1 MATDD
6 EREDGLEHTGYRSG
20 RVRIV
25 GAEPAG
31 RSAAIDPTDDAAVWN
46 DDPDDAA
53 AEEHSAAPFVTPP
66 LPHWTEPATGE
77 VPSILSREPE
87 SKDSDPFASLP
98 GPTWRE
104 EGSDWEAQGEEFEPS
119 MLAGDQTG
127 QGSLD
132 SGPSDRQPW
141 VFDLPGSKAASQIFG
156 QDETGW
162 EEGEN
167 DWDDLARAVP
177 PPAWVGEVE
186 DQDPITAVIPKVS
199 GALDDEGI
207 VADTVL
213 SSTVLEELDEEL
225 SEPEPPRRVVRPD
238 APIVIDDDADLADAI
253 DEPRLRFRSQRSE
266 NRRTAAAERKLAPPP
281 RRPVPTPSG
290 RPGSPV
296 EPPAA
301 EAPPR
306 NVAAAIVSGVVLGAV
321 ALVSFKIGSAAAV
334 ALVTVVVTMAAA
346 EAYAAFRQGGYH
358 PVTLLGLVATVS
370 LMIAAYNK
378 GEAALPLVIVLLLVF
393 CFIWHLAG
401 VEHTD
406 AVRSTGTTLFV
417 FGWVAVFGSFG
428 ALLLSPAL
436 FPDRHGIAFLLGGL
450 IAGVAYDVGALTFGA
465 WLGRHPM
472 ASVSPN
478 KTWEGFV
485 GGLLTSVVFS
495 VVIVHMIHPWTV
507 GKAATL
513 GLVVSVVTTLGDLF
527 ESTVKRHLGRKDMG
541 RLLPGHGGLLDRVD
555 GLLFVL
561 PATFY
566 LVIAFHL
573 G

>member
-1 MATDD
+1 MARDD
-6 EREDGLEHTGYRSG
+6 ERKDRGEHTGYRSG

-31 RSAAIDPTDDAAVWN
+31 RSAGSRPDDDAEPRWS
-46 DDPDDAA
+46 DDEDRDGLEEPSPADA
-53 AEEHSAAPFVTPP
+53 FVTPP

-77 VPSILSREPE
+77 VPSVLSREPD
-87 SKDSDPFASLP
+87 STDSDPFAALH

-104 EGSDWEAQGEEFEPS
+104 EGSEWEAQDEEFEPS
-119 MLAGDQTG
+119 MLGGDQTG
-127 QGSLD
+127 LGSLD
-132 SGPSDRQPW
+132 MGPSDRQPW
-141 VFDLPGSKAASQIFG
+141 VFDLPGSKPAARQIFG
-156 QDETGW
+156 EDDAGWDED
-162 EEGEN
+162 EES
-167 DWDDLARAVP
+167 DWDDLAPAP
-177 PPAWVGEVE
+177 SPAWASADE
-186 DQDPITAVIPKVS
+186 DDGPITAVIPAVSGEDDMASALGAAS
-199 GALDDEGI
+199 GALG
-207 VADTVL
+207 V
-213 SSTVLEELDEEL
+213 EELGEPMETEL
-225 SEPEPPRRVVRPD
+225 GRR
-238 APIVIDDDADLADAI
+238 APGGDDLVVIDDPDDSM
-253 DEPRLRFRSQRSE
+253 EERKPRFRSQRSE
-266 NRRTAAAERKLAPPP
+266 DRRVAAAERKLASG
-281 RRPVPTPSG
+281 SG
-290 RPGSPV
+290 RRS
-296 EPPAA
+296 PAA
-301 EAPPR
+301 RLGPPSEPQPDEARPR
-306 NVAAAIVSGVVLGAV
+306 NVVAAIVSGLVLGAL
-321 ALVSFKIGSAAAV
+321 ALVTFKIGPAPAL

-370 LMIAAYNK
+370 LMIATYNK
-378 GEAALPLVIVLLLVF
+378 GEAALPLVLVLLVAF

-428 ALLLSPAL
+428 ALLLSPSV
-436 FPDRHGIAFLLGGL
+436 FPDRHGIAFLLGGI
-450 IAGVAYDVGALTFGA
+450 IAGVSYDVGALTFGA
-465 WLGRHPM
+465 WLGRHPL
-472 ASVSPN
+472 ASVSPK

-485 GGLLTSVVFS
+485 GGLLTSVVLT

-507 GKAATL
+507 GKAAAL
-513 GLVVSVVTTLGDLF
+513 AVVVSVVSTLGDLF

>member
-1 MATDD
+1 MAKDD
-6 EREDGLEHTGYRSG
+6 ERGDGLEHTGYRSG

-31 RSAAIDPTDDAAVWN
+31 RAAQRP
-46 DDPDDAA
+46 DDPDPSQPDDGAGG
-53 AEEHSAAPFVTPP
+53 EPEDQAPANTFVPP

-77 VPSILSREPE
+77 VPAILSRDLDRP
-87 SKDSDPFASLP
+87 DADPFAVP

-104 EGSDWEAQGEEFEPS
+104 EGSDWEAQGDDFDPS
-119 MLAGDQTG
+119 MLVGDKTG
-127 QGSLD
+127 QGALD
-132 SGPSDRQPW
+132 AGPSDRQPW
-141 VFDLPGSKAASQIFG
+141 VFDLPGSGRPGQILGDEDSEWGAEGDADWEELALAPAPPGWTGDDEDDGPITEVIPVVDGGAADEGASDPFGDAQGAFAVGGPDGRGDPEDERGPGRTPWADDRAVLEDIDDPMDGPRSRFHPLRAQQERRAAS
-156 QDETGW
+156 
-162 EEGEN
+162 
-167 DWDDLARAVP
+167 
-177 PPAWVGEVE
+177 
-186 DQDPITAVIPKVS
+186 
-199 GALDDEGI
+199 
-207 VADTVL
+207 
-213 SSTVLEELDEEL
+213 
-225 SEPEPPRRVVRPD
+225 PERR
-238 APIVIDDDADLADAI
+238 LTH
-253 DEPRLRFRSQRSE
+253 L
-266 NRRTAAAERKLAPPP
+266 P
-281 RRPVPTPSG
+281 RRPTGADPLH
-290 RPGSPV
+290 
-296 EPPAA
+296 PPKGPQGD

-306 NVAAAIVSGVVLGAV
+306 NVGAAIVSGVVLGGA
-321 ALVSFKIGSAAAV
+321 ALVAFKVGPAAAL

-378 GEAALPLVIVLLLVF
+378 GEAALPLVLVLLLAF
-393 CFIWHLAG
+393 CFVWHLAG
-401 VEHTD
+401 VEQTD

-428 ALLLSPAL
+428 ALLLSPAI
-436 FPDRHGIAFLLGGL
+436 FPNRHGIAFLLGGV

-472 ASVSPN
+472 AAVSPN

-485 GGLLTSVVFS
+485 GGLLSSVVFS

-507 GKAATL
+507 GKAAAL
-513 GLVVSVVTTLGDLF
+513 GVVVSVVSTVGDLF

-541 RLLPGHGGLLDRVD
+541 RLLPGHGGILDRVD

-561 PATFY
+561 PTTFY

-573 G
+573 R

>member
-1 MATDD
+1 MARD
-6 EREDGLEHTGYRSG
+6 EERDEGLEHTGYRSG

-31 RSAAIDPTDDAAVWN
+31 RSAAMGSDDDGESPWSDEQDSN
-46 DDPDDAA
+46 GS
-53 AEEHSAAPFVTPP
+53 EEQSPAFVTPP

-77 VPSILSREPE
+77 VPSILGREP
-87 SKDSDPFASLP
+87 DAIGSDPFASLP

-104 EGSDWEAQGEEFEPS
+104 EGSDWEAQDEDFEPS

-141 VFDLPGSKAASQIFG
+141 VFDLPGSKPSARQIFG
-156 QDETGW
+156 EAETGW
-162 EEGEN
+162 EDGES
-167 DWDDLARAVP
+167 DWEDLALAVP
-177 PPAWVGEVE
+177 APSWASE
-186 DQDPITAVIPKVS
+186 DEIDDPITAVIPKV
-199 GALDDEGI
+199 GGEPDDEEVRGGLTNRS
-207 VADTVL
+207 VAL
-213 SSTVLEELDEEL
+213 GEEPDD
-225 SEPEPPRRVVRPD
+225 PFGAQPPR
-238 APIVIDDDADLADAI
+238 APGDDDLVVIDDLGY
-253 DEPRLRFRSQRSE
+253 ETEERPPRFRSQRSE
-266 NRRTAAAERKLAPPP
+266 NRRAAAAERKLPAP
-281 RRPVPTPSG
+281 RRPAPSPNDRLRSPSG
-290 RPGSPV
+290 PQTD
-296 EPPAA
+296 

-306 NVAAAIVSGVVLGAV
+306 NVVTAIISGVVLGAV
-321 ALVSFKIGSAAAV
+321 ALLTFKLGPAPAV
-334 ALVTVVVTMAAA
+334 ALVTAVVTMAAA

-370 LMIAAYNK
+370 LMVATYNK
-378 GEAALPLVIVLLLVF
+378 GEAALPLVLVLLVAA
-393 CFIWHLAG
+393 CFVWHLAG
-401 VEHTD
+401 VERTD

-417 FGWVAVFGSFG
+417 FAWVAVFGSFG

-436 FPDRHGIAFLLGGL
+436 FPDRHGIAFLLGGV
-450 IAGVAYDVGALTFGA
+450 IAGVSYDVGALTFGA

-507 GKAATL
+507 GKAAAL
-513 GLVVSVVTTLGDLF
+513 GLVVSIVSTLGDLF

>member
-1 MATDD
+1 MARD
-6 EREDGLEHTGYRSG
+6 EERDEGLENTGYISG

-31 RSAAIDPTDDAAVWN
+31 RSAAARS
-46 DDPDDAA
+46 
-53 AEEHSAAPFVTPP
+53 AEDGKAPWSEEDEGEEEEPPVTTFATPP
-66 LPHWTEPATGE
+66 LPHWTEPPTGE
-77 VPSILSREPE
+77 VPSILARDEE
-87 SKDSDPFASLP
+87 SVGGDPFASLP

-104 EGSDWEAQGEEFEPS
+104 EGSDWEVQDEEFEPS

-132 SGPSDRQPW
+132 AGPSDRQPW
-141 VFDLPGSKAASQIFG
+141 VFDLPGSKAAAAGIFG
-156 QDETGW
+156 DESGW
-162 EEGEN
+162 EDGES
-167 DWDDLARAVP
+167 DWEDLALAVP
-177 PPAWVGEVE
+177 APTWVGDDEP
-186 DQDPITAVIPKVS
+186 DGPITEVIPKVEADDDGFGDDLAVAS
-199 GALDDEGI
+199 IAIGEEPDGAFGAEPTGRAPIIDEDLLEVPDDLDD
-207 VADTVL
+207 D
-213 SSTVLEELDEEL
+213 
-225 SEPEPPRRVVRPD
+225 RRP
-238 APIVIDDDADLADAI
+238 
-253 DEPRLRFRSQRSE
+253 RFRSQRSE
-266 NRRTAAAERKLAPPP
+266 NRRAAKAERKAAPPPP
-281 RRPVPTPSG
+281 RRPA
-290 RPGSPV
+290 PV
-296 EPPAA
+296 ASERVRPPAGSDTD

-306 NVAAAIVSGVVLGAV
+306 NVAAAIGSGLVLGGL
-321 ALVSFKIGSAAAV
+321 ALLTFKLGPAPAV

-346 EAYAAFRQGGYH
+346 EAFAAFRQGGYH

-370 LMIAAYNK
+370 LMVATYNK
-378 GEAALPLVIVLLLVF
+378 GEAALPLVLVLLVAF

-401 VEHTD
+401 VEQND

-417 FGWVAVFGSFG
+417 FAWVAVFGSYG

-436 FPDRHGIAFLLGGL
+436 FPDRRGIAFLLGGI
-450 IAGVAYDVGALTFGA
+450 IAAVAYDVGALTFGA

-485 GGLLTSVVFS
+485 GGLLTSVVIS
-495 VVIVHMIHPWTV
+495 VGVVHLIHPWTV

-513 GLVVSVVTTLGDLF
+513 GLVVAIVSTLGDLF

-541 RLLPGHGGLLDRVD
+541 RLLPGHGGMLDRVD

-561 PATFY
+561 PATYY

-573 G
+573 A